1 MILHGH
7 WKSRDQL
14 DGSSLPPEKRNPKI
28 SGMGVKMGRNR
39 GGESRGIR
47 EKKNGAGVQR
57 NGVVLL
63 VAVAAVVVA
72 AVVVVVVVAFCH

>member
-28 SGMGVKMGRNR
+28 SRMGVKMGRNR
-39 GGESRGIR
+39 EGNR
-47 EKKNGAGVQR
+47 GVQR
-57 NGVVLL
+57 NGVVLVL
-63 VAVAAVVVA
+63 VAVVAAVVVA
-72 AVVVVVVVAFCH
+72 FCH